1 MFGSEILVWVLN
13 GEEINNDMFVLMLLN
28 LGYGIFS
35 DNDELEMKVDSKE
48 LV

>member
-1 MFGSEILVWVLN
+1 
-13 GEEINNDMFVLMLLN
+13 MFVLMLLN